1 MYTIFEEDN
10 GPALGVTLQYQRFQ
24 TIRKKTNNKWCS
36 YDSNFMELTLMIG
49 VTGQQRRP
57 QRMPREKKCY
67 NYALPAA
74 FPIQPTLFNSL
85 WAIMLLWSNNSFSCF
100 CKHVRSPGSLISYQT
115 TFVNSIMALIWSS
128 LSVSFSRGRWFSRF
142 SGMLCPARRR
152 AFNVNPAHL
161 LSKIDQ
167 ISLGEMVKKKNFHR
181 WELTVSGGVDGPA
194 PAPVMW
200 KGHSWWSWRF
210 CLLAQGLG
218 VTEIHT
224 QKASSTWWWKLA
236 RILPFS
242 CL

>member
-1 MYTIFEEDN
+1 
-10 GPALGVTLQYQRFQ
+10 
-24 TIRKKTNNKWCS
+24 
-36 YDSNFMELTLMIG
+36 
-49 VTGQQRRP
+49 
-57 QRMPREKKCY
+57 
-67 NYALPAA
+67 
-74 FPIQPTLFNSL
+74 
-85 WAIMLLWSNNSFSCF
+85 MLLWSNNSFSCF
-100 CKHVRSPGSLISYQT
+100 CKRVLSPGSLISYQT
-115 TFVNSIMALIWSS
+115 PFVNSIMALIWSS

-210 CLLAQGLG
+210 CHSLACSFCAAFHLGFCLKGHGLKEWQYDG
-218 VTEIHT
+218 G
-224 QKASSTWWWKLA
+224 S
-236 RILPFS
+236 ILVAAFLVIKFGL
-242 CL
+242 CCE